1 MGHIV
6 GELCDRLL
14 RLRAEL
20 AAMERLFRLSGN
32 KAHLRLLADHFDISN
47 QLEIEL
53 LRAGKAEEPSAV
65 VVEAE
70 VSRNADGGSDG
81 VNSISRRRE
90 LGIRWPNWR

>member
-1 MGHIV
+1 LGSPEAVAKETQRLIVSYIV

-14 RLRAEL
+14 RLRVEL

-32 KAHLRLLADHFDISN
+32 KAHLRLLADHFDSSN

-53 LRAGKAEEPSAV
+53 LRTGKAEEPSAV

-70 VSRNADGGSDG
+70 A
-81 VNSISRRRE
+81 
-90 LGIRWPNWR
+90 